1 MKTPLI
7 FLTFIFLILA
17 SCVNSPKHEKQQADI
32 PKALQEN
39 NSSRD
44 FSRPSGDLID
54 KLYAEQVNNTPELKQ
69 LENTIQDLSKNQDD
83 SMESFENFNTLNKLY
98 YDHAKLHTN
107 RFTDSVLREKI
118 KMLIANSLAN
128 YNSIVSPH
136 NDIIK
141 LIEKKKTTLNDLH
154 IALIIVKTL
163 PVIAQYQKDHLPST
177 KPLADISKQQDAVI
191 YKANTLLKN

>member
-83 SMESFENFNTLNKLY
+83 SMESF
-98 YDHAKLHTN
+98 
-107 RFTDSVLREKI
+107 
-118 KMLIANSLAN
+118 
-128 YNSIVSPH
+128 
-136 NDIIK
+136 
-141 LIEKKKTTLNDLH
+141 
-154 IALIIVKTL
+154 
-163 PVIAQYQKDHLPST
+163 
-177 KPLADISKQQDAVI
+177 
-191 YKANTLLKN
+191 